1 MPKNFFATYERH
13 DRPVPV
19 TCEDGLVFRG
29 WCRTRPTV
37 HRTG

>member
-19 TCEDGLVFRG
+19 TCGDLAFRD
-29 WCRTRPTV
+29 WCRTHLPV